1 MKILVTGHRGFIGS
15 HIYEAVEA
23 DGIDLK
29 DGDDIRTFEFEKDY
43 NVIFHCAAQASI
55 LKSIEN
61 PVESLTHN
69 VIGTL
74 RILEHAKKTGAKVV
88 FSSSSSIYDLKS
100 PYAVQKQM
108 CEDLLRYYWTQGV
121 KSIAL
126 RYFNVFGEGQ
136 EIANGG
142 YSLALS
148 IFLQQK
154 KEGKPFTI
162 VGTGKQ
168 RRDFVYVGDVV
179 EANLLAAEYL
189 DKAKEFEI
197 IDIGTG
203 INYSINE
210 VAEMIDKDNL
220 KVNLPPR
227 DEPFENW
234 ANINKAQQLLAWEPK
249 VVLPTW
255 LASL

>member
-1 MKILVTGHRGFIGS
+1 MILVTGHKGFIGS
-15 HIYEAVEA
+15 HIYDAVEA
-23 DGIDLK
+23 DGLDLK

-43 NVIFHCAAQASI
+43 DVIFHCAAQASI
-55 LKSIEN
+55 PKSIEN

-74 RILEHAKKTGAKVV
+74 RILEHARKTGAKVV

-100 PYAVQKQM
+100 PYALQKQM
-108 CEDLLRYYWTQGV
+108 CEDLLRYYWIRGV

-142 YSLALS
+142 YSLVLS
-148 IFLQQK
+148 VFLDQLK
-154 KEGKPFTI
+154 RGRPFTI
-162 VGTGKQ
+162 VGDGKQ

-179 EANLLAAEYL
+179 EANLKAARFL

-210 VAEMIDKDNL
+210 VADMIDKDNPR
-220 KVNLPPR
+220 VNLPPR

-249 VVLPTW
+249 KDLPSW

>member
-1 MKILVTGHRGFIGS
+1 MKTLITGNQGCIGS
-15 HIYEAVEA
+15 NIHKRIGG
-23 DGIDLK
+23 DGIDIK
-29 DGDDIRTFEFEKDY
+29 KGQDIRTFQFKKKYD
-43 NVIFHCAAQASI
+43 VIFHTAAQASI
-55 LKSIEN
+55 PNSFRN

-100 PYAVQKQM
+100 PYALQKQM

-154 KEGKPFTI
+154 KESKPFTI

-179 EANLLAAEYL
+179 EVNLLAAEYL
-189 DKAKEFEI
+189 DKAKEFEV

-210 VAEMIDKDNL
+210 VADMIDKDNSR
-220 KVNLPPR
+220 VNLPPR

-249 VVLPTW
+249 IDLPTW

>member
-1 MKILVTGHRGFIGS
+1 MKILVTGYRGFIGS
-15 HIYEAVEA
+15 HIYDAVEA

-43 NVIFHCAAQASI
+43 DVIFHCAAQASI

-108 CEDLLRYYWTQGV
+108 CEDLLRYYWIQGV

-126 RYFNVFGEGQ
+126 RYFNVFGERQ
-136 EIANGG
+136 EIANEGE
-142 YSLALS
+142 SLVLAR
-148 IFLQQK
+148 FLAQYK
-154 KEGKPFTI
+154 RNESFTI
-162 VGTGKQ
+162 YGIGEQ

-189 DKAKEFEI
+189 DKAKEFQI

-210 VAEMIDKDNL
+210 VAEMIDKDNPR
-220 KVNLPPR
+220 VNLPPR
-227 DEPFENW
+227 DEPFENR
-234 ANINKAQQLLAWEPK
+234 ANINKAQELLNWNPT
-249 VVLPTW
+249 VDLPTW
-255 LASL
+255 LRSL

>member
-29 DGDDIRTFEFEKDY
+29 DGDDISTFEFEKDY

>member
-1 MKILVTGHRGFIGS
+1 MKIFVTGYKGFIGS
-15 HIYEAVEA
+15 HIYDAVEA

-29 DGDDIRTFEFEKDY
+29 EGEDIRTLEFEKDY
-43 NVIFHCAAQASI
+43 DIIFHCAAQAAIS
-55 LKSIEN
+55 KSIEN
-61 PVESLTHN
+61 PVYSLTHN

-74 RILEHAKKTGAKVV
+74 RVLEHARKTGAKVV

-100 PYAVQKQM
+100 PYALQKQM
-108 CEDLLRYYWTQGV
+108 CEDLLRYYLIRGV
-121 KSIAL
+121 KSIAV

-142 YSLALS
+142 YSLVLS
-148 IFLQQK
+148 VFLDQLK
-154 KEGKPFTI
+154 RGRPFTI
-162 VGTGKQ
+162 VGNGKQ

-179 EANLLAAEYL
+179 EANIKAAKFL
-189 DKAKEFEI
+189 DKATEFET

-210 VAEMIDKDNL
+210 VADMISKDNL
-220 KVNLPPR
+220 RINVLPR
-227 DEPFENW
+227 EEPFENW
-234 ANINKAQQLLAWEPK
+234 ANINKAHELLAWEPK
-249 VVLPTW
+249 VDLPSW